1 MLMFFAMAGH
11 TLSMVI
17 GIPNSM
23 FYLKIH
29 KQKNSLIN
37 RYSCDMD
44 QNYLSNGLY
53 KWHNYLPYL

>member
-1 MLMFFAMAGH
+1 MLMFSAMAGH

-29 KQKNSLIN
+29 KQKNALIN
-37 RYSCDMD
+37 RYTCDMD
-44 QNYLSNGLY
+44 QNEGIKKLSSILQ
-53 KWHNYLPYL
+53 KK